1 MPGLVLAGALF
12 VLAPAAAAQQLVAV
26 TGAPIA
32 YEVSVPADWEVSR
45 IDEGLT
51 AGNAEVMLMIMTM
64 DLLVGDDGAPL
75 SAAELRS
82 RRRRSEE
89 ILASDSLL
97 LELAGKHIVSDEEYT
112 VSDLTKGIGTLG
124 GQRAGYVRGHLENDE
139 GASWML
145 NYVTVREGIMYGVI
159 FVWKGEDREA
169 HEPLFARIRESL
181 VFPDA
186 TAEVRP

>member
-12 VLAPAAAAQQLVAV
+12 ALAPAAATQPLVAIV
-26 TGAPIA
+26 GAPIA
-32 YEVSVPADWEVSR
+32 YQVSVPADWEVSTV
-45 IDEGLT
+45 DAMLT

-64 DLLVGDDGAPL
+64 DLLAGDDGTPL
-75 SAAELRS
+75 PVAEQQS
-82 RRRRSEE
+82 RRRRTEE

-97 LELAGKHIVSDEEYT
+97 LELASKHIVSDEEYT

-145 NYVTVREGIMYGVI
+145 QYVTVREGTMYVFA
-159 FVWKGEDREA
+159 FVWKGEDAEA
-169 HEPLFARIRESL
+169 HEPLFNRVRESF

-186 TAEVRP
+186 TGVPRP

>member
-1 MPGLVLAGALF
+1 MPSLVLAGALLA
-12 VLAPAAAAQQLVAV
+12 LAPAAAAQPVVAV

-32 YEVSVPADWEVSR
+32 YEVSIPADWEVST

-51 AGNAEVMLMIMTM
+51 AGNADVMLMIMTM
-64 DLLVGDDGAPL
+64 DMLAGDDGAPL

-97 LELAGKHIVSDEEYT
+97 LDLAGKHVVSDEEYT

-124 GQRAGYVRGHLENDE
+124 GQRAGYVRAHLENGE
-139 GASWML
+139 GARWML
-145 NYVTVREGIMYGVI
+145 NYATVREGIIYGFIV
-159 FVWKGEDREA
+159 VWRGEDREA
-169 HEPLFARIRESL
+169 HDPLFARIRDSF
-181 VFPDA
+181 VFPDP
-186 TAEVRP
+186 TGIPRP